1 MAKIE
6 KCDFDAINL
15 RSNEPTP
22 CTWDFDMPASKQEF
36 GIRINMP
43 AQEKVS
49 FDAETGR
56 LSHDSRVP
64 FCLAMQFPE
73 SEVADIDL
81 SQNHVSVVM
90 VNTGTGESISD
101 NLTSKRSYAPKS
113 KPAPN
118 MTDDAFENSVRG
130 FYVNANLV
138 DYLPIPAVK
147 AKYKVYAL
155 FKTYKSNV
163 VTIELK

>member
-1 MAKIE
+1 MAKNE
-6 KCDFDAINL
+6 ECDFDAINL
-15 RSNEPTP
+15 RSNERTP
-22 CTWDFDMPASKQEF
+22 CTLDFGMDFDSV

-43 AQEKVS
+43 AQAKVS

-64 FCLAMQFPE
+64 VCLAMQFPQR
-73 SEVADIDL
+73 EVLGIDL
-81 SQNHVSVVM
+81 MQDHISVVM
-90 VNTGTGESISD
+90 INTATGESITNNLVSSRSRVPVPQREMSD
-101 NLTSKRSYAPKS
+101 EEIAT
-113 KPAPN
+113 
-118 MTDDAFENSVRG
+118 SVRG

-138 DYLPIPAVK
+138 EYLPIPAVK

-155 FKTYKSNV
+155 FKTHKSNV